1 MGLRIG
7 GYELPEYSVMMSVY
21 DQELPENL
29 NESLESMLMQSY
41 PPSDF
46 VLVCD
51 GKLTNEL
58 NIIAK
63 SFQDEYKTIF
73 RIIQINENVGVGK
86 AYNIGIE
93 ACKCD
98 YIVKM
103 DSDDIALPDRCEK
116 QLTFMTAHHE
126 TDILGGFIEEFDDL
140 TGETVAVRSTPVTHA
155 EIMRYAR
162 RRSPFNNQ
170 TLMLCKR
177 AVTSAGGYDTVGRC
191 EDYDLAVR
199 MLQNGAK
206 AANLPDILVRYR
218 VSAGNLERRRDLRNT
233 LDFIAVRRKIHRSG
247 FSSLAD
253 LLIPCAAQLALF
265 LLPSQLTGRLYK
277 RFLRG

>member
-1 MGLRIG
+1 MIND
-7 GYELPEYSVMMSVY
+7 LPPYSAVMSVY
-21 DQELPENL
+21 SGEKAANLSASLQSMFSQTCPCAELI
-29 NESLESMLMQSY
+29 
-41 PPSDF
+41 
-46 VLVCD
+46 LVCD
-51 GKLTNEL
+51 GDLTPEL
-58 NIIAK
+58 DAVIADF
-63 SFQDEYKTIF
+63 SSRYGSRF
-73 RIIQINENVGVGK
+73 RVIRSRRHVGVG
-86 AYNIGIE
+86 ACANE
-93 ACKCD
+93 AVRAARCEL
-98 YIVKM
+98 IAKM

-116 QLTFMTAHHE
+116 QLTFMTAHPE

-170 TLMLCKR
+170 TLMLRKS

-253 LLIPCAAQLALF
+253 LLIPCAAQIALF